1 MPLNLFFIAL
11 ESVKFDVIHLKLY
24 MENKPY
30 VIGLDLGG
38 TNSVFGIVDA
48 EGHVVASTSIR
59 TKGQNDLELYM
70 ESACAALAPM
80 IEQVGGTGNIKGMG
94 IGAPNGNYYTGN
106 IELAPNLPW
115 KGVVPF
121 AKKFNE
127 RLGIPVVLTN
137 DANAAAI
144 GEMTF
149 GVAKG
154 MKNFIM
160 ITLGTGVGS
169 GIVINGELVYGCDGF
184 AGELGHVIVDRGPEA
199 RLCGCGRKGCLETY
213 CSATGVARTA
223 RQFLTQRTDESE
235 LRSIPL
241 DDITSKDVS
250 IAAEHG
256 DKLARDVYQFTGELL
271 GRSCANFTAFCSPE
285 AYVFFGGL
293 TKAGNLLMDPLKQ
306 AYDENVQ
313 NIFKGKAKMLVSQL
327 DDAQAAVLGAAALAW
342 QI

>member
-1 MPLNLFFIAL
+1 
-11 ESVKFDVIHLKLY
+11 

-70 ESACAALAPM
+70 DSACAALAPM

-94 IGAPNGNYYTGN
+94 IGAPNGDYYTGN

-121 AKKFNE
+121 AKKLNE
-127 RLGIPVVLTN
+127 RLGIPVLLTN
-137 DANAAAI
+137 AANAAAI

-342 QI
+342 QMQ